1 MYHLQRRGEM
11 IINERLRKKIH
22 NFLIEANKDLDDLDD
37 LEGFVSKY
45 KQGQSSANQWSS
57 VFNKATEEKPVNAA
71 ANAEVDVNYGKSR
84 DYVKSGAFS
93 KEFKS
98 GLNKAIRFINK
109 VPTDLTEEEY
119 QQKKKKGSEYKQKSE
134 QEIFNNR
141 LLYFAAWLKG
151 NDQWKELY
159 IRSLDLNTKLSQNY
173 EINPKFAQDKE
184 EDTADK
190 RKSASWTAADYG
202 DFIIPKKDEKLVKEW
217 KNDFKEFQKN
227 LWEMLTTDMTTEIY
241 NFFNTQLK
249 IYEDKIQDDDEIYDN
264 MDDQEKF
271 NFKVNQANDMLASM
285 AGINSKTGEF
295 MAGKELP
302 DQALTAVDQKY
313 EDNQHNQFDVIIA
326 KQKYESIDDFDEDDE
341 ENFRIR
347 REIEREEYEE
357 EQEKFFKAQGREDD
371 WIESE
376 RYRSK
381 IGGVKPADR
390 LIEYQQLVNDLEKR
404 IDSDQFIVSN
414 LNKNAGDFE
423 GQGEELNPAD
433 PSTDSILRD
442 ILKDDTAVQNIDR
455 LVSLYYIYASFKI
468 KSIALEN
475 KLAETAD
482 VKKGKG
488 GASFRKG
495 YFEKA
500 KVQVEKFIDGLNK
513 KIENQ
518 INNKIG
524 IKYPA
529 YVQKLTEL
537 NRVVEKMKHEF
548 TGNLKGNF
556 WTIEA
561 LCTATMNWKPS
572 SKSGLER
579 KIDLIAQQASW
590 TQMLLRS
597 NKLSEMRVITLQ
609 KWVETL
615 DELYNVSKGYQE
627 SEAATIQQKVDALKK
642 ELSTEETKEVEQ
654 EIQAS
659 SVEDK
664 KKLNAIINDLLN
676 NNAKYNRLLELST
689 TIDDEMA
696 EIQEK
701 LDVYK
706 GTSESEYFTTNIG
719 SLENEL
725 NELAA
730 NFAKVEAQITK
741 ISHDITETAKQQLK
755 KQQNES
761 KQQEI
766 VDNIVDNN
774 SSVTKA
780 IVDLE
785 KLLVKADR
793 WNKKSYEKVPG
804 SAGKEFNVKQFEKFG
819 NIRNKSFT
827 PDYLINQAGLA
838 KKQGDKKGNL
848 ELDPTFKTA
857 VEKYYEYPESTAEYN
872 LENPSARYISGTSKA
887 GVKSLGKDVDVLY
900 IKKLME
906 NEDSPYKHFHTQ
918 LMGDFFDETYIDK
931 AYKND
936 MRVAVIDWF
945 KENYSN
951 AFGNGAN
958 VQVGKK
964 ADTVQFKYN
973 LEGDEKFVFHVV
985 EYLFGLKD
993 TKTMTKFGENF
1004 FEQNPERFQ
1013 VSMESKY
1020 QEMVSDRTPFTP
1032 SKLGNFAEDLSVRR
1046 KFFRKLADAA
1056 TFIKNP
1062 NDPLE
1067 LKTGGPLAQKLLNLY
1082 NDPNIVNKFNEWING
1097 IPVRTLKVYF
1107 EDGIQ
1112 YAEFYENEG
1121 PNIID
1126 PAQYI
1131 KARG

>member
-1 MYHLQRRGEM
+1 MN
-11 IINERLRKKIH
+11 INERLRKKIV
-22 NFLIEANKDLDDLDD
+22 NFLLEANKDLDGLDD

-45 KQGQSSANQWSS
+45 NQQKNAADQWTSQFQKG
-57 VFNKATEEKPVNAA
+57 VVEKP
-71 ANAEVDVNYGKSR
+71 ANVRADAQVDVNYGKSR
-84 DYVKSGAFS
+84 DYVKSGIFS

-98 GLNKAIRFINK
+98 SLNKALRFINK
-109 VPTDLTEEEY
+109 VPTDLTDEEY
-119 QQKKKKGSEYKQKSE
+119 KQKKKKGSEYKQKSE

-141 LLYFAAWLKG
+141 ILYFTAWLKG
-151 NDQWKELY
+151 NDLWKYLY
-159 IRSLDLNTKLSQNY
+159 IRSLELNTELVQNY
-173 EINPKFAQDKE
+173 EINPKFAQNKGDDE
-184 EDTADK
+184 ETDG
-190 RKSASWTAADYG
+190 RKKSTDWNAADYA
-202 DFIIPKKDEKLVKEW
+202 DFVIPKKDAKLVEEW
-217 KNDFKEFQKN
+217 EKDFKEFQKN
-227 LWEMLTTDMTTEIY
+227 LWEMLTVDMTNEIY
-241 NFFNTQLK
+241 NVFDAQLG
-249 IYEDKIQDDDEIYDN
+249 IYEKKANIPDILDGMSDDEIF
-264 MDDQEKF
+264 K
-271 NFKVNQANDMLASM
+271 FKVEQANNMLAAM
-285 AGINSKTGEF
+285 GGVNPKTGEF
-295 MAGKELP
+295 LPGKQLP
-302 DQALTAVDQKY
+302 DEALSTIDQRY
-313 EDNQHNQFDVIIA
+313 EDNEYSQIDVIINS
-326 KQKYESIDDFDEDDE
+326 KDYDSFDENDE

-381 IGGVKPADR
+381 IGGIKPADR
-390 LIEYQQLVNDLEKR
+390 LIEYQQLINDLEKR
-404 IDSDQFIVSN
+404 IDSDQFIVTN
-414 LNKNAGDFE
+414 LNKNAADFE
-423 GQGEELNPAD
+423 GEESELNPAD

-455 LVSLYYIYASFKI
+455 LVSLYYIYANFKI
-468 KSIALEN
+468 KAIALEN
-475 KLAETAD
+475 KIAETD
-482 VKKGKG
+482 DMKRGKS
-488 GASFRKG
+488 GASFRKN

-500 KVQVEKFIDGLNK
+500 KTQVEKFIDGLNK

-518 INNKIG
+518 INNKVG
-524 IKYPA
+524 IKYPS

-537 NRVVEKMKHEF
+537 NRVVERMKHEF
-548 TGNLKGNF
+548 SGNLKSNF
-556 WTIEA
+556 WTVEA

-627 SEAATIQQKVDALKK
+627 SEATTIQEKLNALKK
-642 ELSTEETKEVEQ
+642 GLTAEESKEVEQ
-654 EIQAS
+654 EVQAL
-659 SVEDK
+659 SVEEK
-664 KKLNAIINDLLN
+664 KQLNAIINELLN
-676 NNAKYNRLLELST
+676 NNEKYNQLVELSVNVEDA
-689 TIDDEMA
+689 IE
-696 EIQEK
+696 EIKDK
-701 LDVYK
+701 LDVYQ
-706 GTSESEYFTTNIG
+706 GTEESTFFASNMG

-725 NELAA
+725 NDLTAKYAKLEAA
-730 NFAKVEAQITK
+730 IRKIT
-741 ISHDITETAKQQLK
+741 HDVTETAKQKLK
-755 KQQNES
+755 LAKNQN
-761 KQQEI
+761 KPQKVI
-766 VDNIVDNN
+766 DNIINDNDKGIKN
-774 SSVTKA
+774 T
-780 IVDLE
+780 IIELE
-785 KLLVKADR
+785 KLLVAADR
-793 WNKKSYEKVPG
+793 WNKKSYEKIPG
-804 SAGKEFNVKQFEKFG
+804 SAGKEFDIKNFEKFG
-819 NIRNKSFT
+819 NIRNKKFS

-838 KKQGDKKGNL
+838 SKKQNDKKGGI
-848 ELDPTFKTA
+848 ELDPNFEKA
-857 VEKYYEYPESTAEYN
+857 VKAYYEYPESTAEYG
-872 LENPSARYISGTSKA
+872 LENPSSRYLSKLSSA
-887 GVKSLGKDVDVLY
+887 GVKKLGKDTDVLF
-900 IKKLME
+900 IQDLME
-906 NEDSPYKHFHTQ
+906 KEESPYKHFHTQ

-931 AYKND
+931 AYKNE

-945 KENYSN
+945 KQNYSN

-993 TKTMTKFGENF
+993 TRIAKSLGEGF
-1004 FEQNPERFQ
+1004 FEQSPERFQ
-1013 VSMESKY
+1013 AAMEGKY
-1020 QEMVSDRTPFTP
+1020 QEMVNDGTPFTP
-1032 SKLGNFAEDLSVRR
+1032 SKLGNFKEDPSVRR
-1046 KFFRKLADAA
+1046 KFFKKLSDAA

-1067 LKTGGPLAQKLLNLY
+1067 LKTGGELAQQLLKLY
-1082 NDPNIVNKFNEWING
+1082 NDPNIVQKFNNWING

-1131 KARG
+1131 KAKG